1 MAMPTKAEIR
11 ARAEAALANAPTYA
25 ERLVKVRAAI
35 DALVVS
41 GQSVSYE
48 GRSLTMANLSE
59 LRKLEIEYENKA
71 AQELAN
77 CPARSRT
84 YYPTPVT

>member
-1 MAMPTKAEIR
+1 MAMPTKAQIR

-25 ERLVKVRAAI
+25 ERLVKVQAAI
-35 DALVVS
+35 DALVSS

-48 GRSLTMANLSE
+48 GRNLTMANLSE
-59 LRKLEIEYENKA
+59 LRKLETEYANKA

-77 CPARSRT
+77 CPSRSRT